1 MIELTP
7 RYWALYFR
15 TVSFRISRFV
25 KGVLVCAEIFL
36 LLFVLTLAFS
46 VDAPAMSFRLNIC
59 KPSVSYK
66 CTADSVELRSFQRQ
80 ASLNL
85 LSEPA
90 QTLRDPP
97 VAREGILRIKGQ
109 PVSILAVF
117 VAPPVALLLALT
129 AMTFIPPGKFSGFAN
144 FFLLGFLGVG
154 VAAIV
159 TAILGQFE
167 DYSPAIQQF
176 CLAEGFIAGALASF
190 RRFWSS
196 GGLTENRPK
205 GGRAL

>member
-1 MIELTP
+1 L
-7 RYWALYFR
+7 ALCSR
-15 TVSFRISRFV
+15 SVSFRISRSF
-25 KGVLVCAEIFL
+25 KGVLLCAEIIL
-36 LLFVLTLAFS
+36 LLFILTLAFS
-46 VDAPAMSFRLNIC
+46 VDVLGSLRLDIC
-59 KPSVSYK
+59 EPPLWYE
-66 CTADSVELRSFQRQ
+66 CTADSVVLRSFQRQ
-80 ASLNL
+80 ARLNL
-85 LSEPA
+85 LSEPT
-90 QTLRDPP
+90 QTHPVPP
-97 VAREGILRIKGQ
+97 SGREGILRIKGQ
-109 PVSILAVF
+109 PVSILAVL
-117 VAPPVALLLALT
+117 VAPPVALLVALT
-129 AMTFIPPGKFSGFAN
+129 AMTFIPPGKLPGFAS

-196 GGLTENRPK
+196 GSLTENRPK

>member
-1 MIELTP
+1 MTEFTL
-7 RYWALYFR
+7 RHCALFFR
-15 TVSFRISRFV
+15 MLLFRIRHYF
-25 KGVLVCAEIFL
+25 KAALLCAEIIL
-36 LLFVLTLAFS
+36 LPFVSALAYS
-46 VDAPAMSFRLNIC
+46 LDVPGMSLRLNSC
-59 KPSVSYK
+59 EPLVSYR
-66 CTADSVELRSFQRQ
+66 CAADSMGLRFLERQ
-80 ASLNL
+80 ALNL

-90 QTLRDPP
+90 HTLRDPP
-97 VAREGILRIKGQ
+97 SEREGILRIKGQ

-117 VAPPVALLLALT
+117 VAPPVALLLALSL
-129 AMTFIPPGKFSGFAN
+129 MTFIPPGKLSGFAS
-144 FFLLGFLGVG
+144 FFLFGFLGAG

-176 CLAEGFIAGALASF
+176 CLAEGFIAGALTSF

-196 GGLTENRPK
+196 GSLTENRPK

>member
-7 RYWALYFR
+7 RHWALYFR
-15 TVSFRISRFV
+15 AVSFRISRSV

-36 LLFVLTLAFS
+36 LFFVLALAFS
-46 VDAPAMSFRLNIC
+46 VDAPAMSF
-59 KPSVSYK
+59 
-66 CTADSVELRSFQRQ
+66 Q
-80 ASLNL
+80 AGLNL

-90 QTLRDPP
+90 QTLRDAP

-117 VAPPVALLLALT
+117 VAPPVALLVGLT
-129 AMTFIPPGKFSGFAN
+129 AMTFIPTGKFSGFAS

-196 GGLTENRPK
+196 GSLTENRPK